1 MGLAY
6 SARADFARNGDFDV
20 LRIRDMLSILK
31 IDLQFSFS
39 IFLRTNNFQFN
50 FSKSSFGYEP
60 SHAAPIGVICGTC
73 SFSYFSCNEVFSRSK
88 VPFPR
93 VKPREIRCFGYWP
106 LGVK

>member
-1 MGLAY
+1 
-6 SARADFARNGDFDV
+6 
-20 LRIRDMLSILK
+20 MLSILK

-73 SFSYFSCNEVFSRSK
+73 SFSYFHVMRFSVEAKSLS
-88 VPFPR
+88 
-93 VKPREIRCFGYWP
+93 RE
-106 LGVK
+106 